1 MTNNLE
7 LLKNHLY
14 KLIKEELEGGE
25 EEKQTGLEKVMYD
38 LVLEP
43 ADIQDALS
51 ALSDIKNYG
60 IYANNL
66 RDPKV
71 IAKIFGPSVPAT
83 KGRVAKETW
92 DSMNDTEKN
101 SKVIDIKNR
110 APQDWTKVEEKLK
123 GKFDEWSI
131 ENDNDSFNEFIVSLP
146 ASELPMEFFGKYAS
160 TFYPMKTPDNLKKYS
175 GVMAKDKDF
184 VVDGDKIVFPQ
195 KKNPFETKD
204 YLTKVLKTIMG
215 NAKLQYSISQKESDD
230 QPATT
235 SNAQGAVEKINFVKT
250 FDTPELAKKFM
261 KLIPKDFAPKTELE
275 GSKIIV
281 SDITDSQKKNL
292 IASALQF
299 IASQPKKP
307 MKESLTG
314 GYPHRKTSGDDF
326 EKIEI
331 TEPIDDITRNKMIK
345 NFRNAGWDA
354 KPNNIGGIT
363 AIKKETMKESI
374 KDQIKK
380 AVMEVLQEKKLSKAQ
395 IEKRNKNAEKIKKAN
410 PDMSKGEAFGIAT
423 KQLKEGETSMNDIL
437 DAFQAALAIENDA
450 EQDKALQ
457 VVYNALKNKVKTKA
471 GDLYQTAR
479 TNFAKSQG
487 IDPSELNEAEEE
499 TDAVDT
505 ITMDVPLFIRML
517 EYAREDASADV
528 DLHDV
533 AENAVSLNKDQE
545 VLSMD
550 DYDSLLPL
558 GAEPMDEARFEKG
571 TDIGKKGKGFAK
583 IAKSAAKQYGSEEAG
598 KKVAGAIL
606 KKVMK
611 EAEDEPINLPTAIQT
626 RANSKVIDAK
636 SLAKILKDIYTQ
648 IQSKESIDFSK
659 NQNIKYV
666 LAYLDKAINEKPVA
680 KG

>member
-7 LLKNHLY
+7 LLKTHLY

-25 EEKQTGLEKVMYD
+25 EEKQAGLEKAMYD

-43 ADIQDALS
+43 TDLEASLA

-71 IAKIFGPSVPAT
+71 IAKIFGPPVPAT

-131 ENDNDSFNEFIVSLP
+131 ENDNDSFNEFIISLP

-230 QPATT
+230 QPTT
-235 SNAQGAVEKINFVKT
+235 ASNTQGAVEKINFVKT
-250 FDTPELAKKFM
+250 FDTPELAAKFK
-261 KLIPKDFAPKTELE
+261 KLIPKDFAEKTTVD
-275 GSKIIV
+275 GGKITV

-307 MKESLTG
+307 MKES
-314 GYPHRKTSGDDF
+314 
-326 EKIEI
+326 
-331 TEPIDDITRNKMIK
+331 
-345 NFRNAGWDA
+345 
-354 KPNNIGGIT
+354 
-363 AIKKETMKESI
+363 I
-374 KDQIKK
+374 KDQIKQ
-380 AVMEVLQEKKLSKAQ
+380 AVMDVLQEKKLTKA
-395 IEKRNKNAEKIKKAN
+395 KKLN
-410 PDMSKGEAFGIAT
+410 EVQKEA
-423 KQLKEGETSMNDIL
+423 SMDDIL
-437 DAFQAALAIENDA
+437 DAFKSALAIEDDA
-450 EQDKALQ
+450 KSDQALKA
-457 VVYNALKNKVKTKA
+457 VYNALKNKVKSKA
-471 GDLYQTAR
+471 GDLYQKAR
-479 TNFAKSQG
+479 VGFAKSQG
-487 IDPSELNEAEEE
+487 IDPSELNEAEE

-505 ITMDVPLFIRML
+505 ITMDVPLFIRIL
-517 EYAREDASADV
+517 EYSREDASADV

-533 AENAVSLNKDQE
+533 AENAVALNKQQDI
-545 VLSMD
+545 LSMD
-550 DYDSLLPL
+550 DYDALLPL
-558 GAEPMDEARFEKG
+558 DAEEN
-571 TDIGKKGKGFAK
+571 
-583 IAKSAAKQYGSEEAG
+583 
-598 KKVAGAIL
+598 V
-606 KKVMK
+606 
-611 EAEDEPINLPTAIQT
+611 
-626 RANSKVIDAK
+626 
-636 SLAKILKDIYTQ
+636 
-648 IQSKESIDFSK
+648 
-659 NQNIKYV
+659 
-666 LAYLDKAINEKPVA
+666 
-680 KG
+680 

>member
-7 LLKNHLY
+7 LFKNHLY

-25 EEKQTGLEKVMYD
+25 EEKQAGLEKTMYD

-43 ADIQDALS
+43 ADLESALS

-131 ENDNDSFNEFIVSLP
+131 ENDNDSFNEFIISLP

-184 VVDGDKIVFPQ
+184 IVDGDKIVFPQ

-215 NAKLQYSISQKESDD
+215 NAKQQYSISQKESDD

-235 SNAQGAVEKINFVKT
+235 SNAQGKVEKINFIKT
-250 FDTPELAKKFM
+250 FDTPELAAKFK
-261 KLIPKDFAPKTELE
+261 KLIPKDFAEKTTVD
-275 GSKIIV
+275 GGKITV
-281 SDITDSQKKNL
+281 ADITDSQKKNL
-292 IASALQF
+292 ITSALQF

-307 MKESLTG
+307 
-314 GYPHRKTSGDDF
+314 
-326 EKIEI
+326 
-331 TEPIDDITRNKMIK
+331 
-345 NFRNAGWDA
+345 
-354 KPNNIGGIT
+354 
-363 AIKKETMKESI
+363 MKESI

-380 AVMEVLQEKKLSKAQ
+380 AVMEVLQEKKLSKA
-395 IEKRNKNAEKIKKAN
+395 EKNKKE
-410 PDMSKGEAFGIAT
+410 DIAT
-423 KQLKEGETSMNDIL
+423 AKAKKLAEGEGDTSMDDIL
-437 DAFQAALAIENDA
+437 NAFQAALAIEDDA
-450 EQDKALQ
+450 KADQALKA
-457 VVYNALKNKVKTKA
+457 VYNALKSKVKSKA
-471 GDLYQTAR
+471 GDLYQKAR
-479 TNFAKSQG
+479 VGFAKSQG
-487 IDPSELNEAEEE
+487 IDPSELSEARVNSNTEDRISYLKNALQHVWNMGKGNNMIDFDSMAESTVSDLFDDTLNEAEE
-499 TDAVDT
+499 DAIDT

-533 AENAVSLNKDQE
+533 AENAISLNKEQD

-550 DYDSLLPL
+550 DYDSLLPS
-558 GAEPMDEARFEKG
+558 GAEPMDESRF
-571 TDIGKKGKGFAK
+571 KK
-583 IAKSAAKQYGSEEAG
+583 
-598 KKVAGAIL
+598 
-606 KKVMK
+606 
-611 EAEDEPINLPTAIQT
+611 
-626 RANSKVIDAK
+626 
-636 SLAKILKDIYTQ
+636 
-648 IQSKESIDFSK
+648 
-659 NQNIKYV
+659 
-666 LAYLDKAINEKPVA
+666 
-680 KG
+680 

>member
-1 MTNNLE
+1 MINNLE
-7 LLKNHLY
+7 LFKNHLY

-25 EEKQTGLEKVMYD
+25 EEKQAGLEKTMYD

-43 ADIQDALS
+43 ADLESALS

-131 ENDNDSFNEFIVSLP
+131 ENDNDSFNEFIISLP

-184 VVDGDKIVFPQ
+184 IVDGDKIVFPQ

-215 NAKLQYSISQKESDD
+215 NAKQQYSISQKESDD

-235 SNAQGAVEKINFVKT
+235 SNSQGKVEKINFIKT
-250 FDTPELAKKFM
+250 FDTPELAAKFK
-261 KLIPKDFAPKTELE
+261 KLIPKDFTEKTTVD
-275 GSKIIV
+275 GGKITV
-281 SDITDSQKKNL
+281 ADITDSQKKNL
-292 IASALQF
+292 ITSALQF

-307 MKESLTG
+307 
-314 GYPHRKTSGDDF
+314 
-326 EKIEI
+326 
-331 TEPIDDITRNKMIK
+331 
-345 NFRNAGWDA
+345 
-354 KPNNIGGIT
+354 
-363 AIKKETMKESI
+363 MKESI

-380 AVMEVLQEKKLSKAQ
+380 AVMEVLQEKKLSKA
-395 IEKRNKNAEKIKKAN
+395 EKNKKEDIVKAMAKQGA
-410 PDMSKGEAFGIAT
+410 PKDSKTYAIAT
-423 KQLKEGETSMNDIL
+423 AKAKKLAEGEGETSMDDIL
-437 DAFQAALAIENDA
+437 LAFQAALDIEDDA
-450 EQDKALQ
+450 KADQALKA
-457 VVYNALKNKVKTKA
+457 VYNALKSKVKSKA
-471 GDLYQTAR
+471 GDLYQKAR
-479 TNFAKSQG
+479 VGFAKSQG

-499 TDAVDT
+499 TDAIDT

-533 AENAVSLNKDQE
+533 AENAISLNKEQDI
-545 VLSMD
+545 LSMD
-550 DYDSLLPL
+550 DYDSLLPS
-558 GAEPMDEARFEKG
+558 GAEPMDESRS
-571 TDIGKKGKGFAK
+571 KK
-583 IAKSAAKQYGSEEAG
+583 
-598 KKVAGAIL
+598 
-606 KKVMK
+606 
-611 EAEDEPINLPTAIQT
+611 
-626 RANSKVIDAK
+626 
-636 SLAKILKDIYTQ
+636 
-648 IQSKESIDFSK
+648 
-659 NQNIKYV
+659 
-666 LAYLDKAINEKPVA
+666 
-680 KG
+680 